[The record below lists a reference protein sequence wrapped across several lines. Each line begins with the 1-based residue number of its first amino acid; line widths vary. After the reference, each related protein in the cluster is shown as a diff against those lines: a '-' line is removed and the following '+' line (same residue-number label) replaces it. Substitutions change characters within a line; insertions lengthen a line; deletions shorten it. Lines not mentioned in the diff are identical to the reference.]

1 MGPHAEK
8 AHRVANDAVVTGS
21 IIRVYA
27 GEEAEITDLTFGKEI
42 VGGDNIVY
50 QATTTD
56 VDIPA
61 GNYLEGPI
69 LQFQGAGSGGAMV
82 VYYNGSLTVS

>member
-8 AHRVANDAVVTGS
+8 AQVVANDAVVTGS
-21 IIRVYA
+21 IVRIYA
-27 GEEAEITDLTFGKEI
+27 GVTAKIVDLSFGKEI
-42 VGGDNIVY
+42 VGGDNIIY
-50 QATTTD
+50 QTTTD
-56 VDIPA
+56 NIKIGA
-61 GNYLEGPI
+61 GSYLEGPI

>member
-69 LQFQGAGSGGAMV
+69 LQFQGDGSGGTFV